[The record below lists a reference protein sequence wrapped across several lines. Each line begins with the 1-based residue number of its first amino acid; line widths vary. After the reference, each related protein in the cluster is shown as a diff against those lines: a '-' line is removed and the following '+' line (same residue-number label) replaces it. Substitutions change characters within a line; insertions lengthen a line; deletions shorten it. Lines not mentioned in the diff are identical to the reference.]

1 MPRRRFASILYQD
14 VRSESLLWLC
24 LLGRT
29 HEHPSSVLWGLEMG
43 CMAKT
48 MRLQSRRKH
57 YHETMVREDDQNLL
71 VGRSGVDGGLGDLGH
86 RADHVAGWR

>member
-1 MPRRRFASILYQD
+1 MYQD

-24 LLGRT
+24 LLGLT
-29 HEHPSSVLWGLEMG
+29 HEHSGSVLWELEMG

-57 YHETMVREDDQNLL
+57 YNETMVREDDQTLL
-71 VGRSGVDGGLGDLGH
+71 FWRSGVDRVG
-86 RADHVAGWR
+86 